1 MPHHDSS
8 DRPETC
14 TGLRAKNTAGD
25 LEPDLDRLAKLC
37 ADGQIPFPTNLS
49 AVQRQKLLTQVSC
62 LRHDRLLNHIA
73 NAIASDI
80 IDRGDGRERHH
91 AQKTL

>member
-1 MPHHDSS
+1 MPHHASS

-49 AVQRQKLLTQVSC
+49 AVHRRKLLTQVNC
-62 LRHDRLLNHIA
+62 LRRDRLLNHIA
-73 NAIASDI
+73 NVIASDI
-80 IDRGDGRERHH
+80 FDRSVDREKHN